1 MSGNIIRQ
9 QFKLLRF
16 AILPGILGGIACFI
30 GPPHSPSIKAMIG
43 VIIGCAIQH
52 RFMAQ
57 GSSKSIMTKNGALQ
71 VQASSQILLGF
82 SFYTNW

>member
-1 MSGNIIRQ
+1 MSDNLIRQ

-30 GPPHSPSIKAMIG
+30 GPPHSASIKALIG

-52 RFMAQ
+52 RFMAPA
-57 GSSKSIMTKNGALQ
+57 IKNTIKANEE
-71 VQASSQILLGF
+71 LLDRF
-82 SFYTNW
+82 FEDDA

>member
-1 MSGNIIRQ
+1 MSDNLIWM

-30 GPPHSPSIKAMIG
+30 GPPHSASIKALIG

-52 RFMAQ
+52 RFMAPA
-57 GSSKSIMTKNGALQ
+57 IKNTIKANEE
-71 VQASSQILLGF
+71 LLDRF
-82 SFYTNW
+82 FEDDA